1 MKFLNIRENNSN
13 NININMLFY
22 TDENLNLILKNMMI
36 SNGSLVFLDKELT
49 SCLINASCLV
59 R

>member
-1 MKFLNIRENNSN
+1 
-13 NININMLFY
+13 MLFY

-36 SNGSLVFLDKELT
+36 SNGSLVFLDKELK